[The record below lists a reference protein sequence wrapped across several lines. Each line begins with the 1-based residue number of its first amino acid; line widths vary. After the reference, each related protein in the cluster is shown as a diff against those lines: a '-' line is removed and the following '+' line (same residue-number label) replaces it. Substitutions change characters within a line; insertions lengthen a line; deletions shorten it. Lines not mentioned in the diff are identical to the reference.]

1 MVDTATVHIRV
12 IFAQPVGYPRFD
24 GELIPLRFCYVLAP
38 EHPFGKRWKSI
49 RKTLESAA

>member
-24 GELIPLRFCYVLAP
+24 GELIPLRFCYVP
-38 EHPFGKRWKSI
+38 TPWTSI